1 MRWSQPHTVPETGRE
16 ATLAR
21 VIETIDRRA
30 PETKAELAD
39 DIGLSEHYL
48 SELLQ
53 ELKSEGV
60 IRKGYVVDEQAVFER
75 APAVSELHR
84 GEDADD
90 DTLERLLDQLRR
102 LETVTTDQYRAAR
115 ARFAGDEPDQGADE
129 LEPLANERCLV
140 VLQELKSMTLT
151 TDWPGNRVASDLGIV
166 AKNFE
171 IIGDRTC
178 YIADIAAK
186 MESDS
191 VGIVHDHVLDIFDGG
206 LAINDHV
213 VAVLFDA
220 DVERM
225 DRLYA
230 EEDEVHRMLDELFEL
245 VTAYEPEMYGHL
257 ATMTRALERTIYYWV
272 HIAELTARLHTG
284 LTPEHI
290 PE

>member
-1 MRWSQPHTVPETGRE
+1 MRWSHPHTVPETGRE

-30 PETKAELAD
+30 PETKSELAD
-39 DIGLSEHYL
+39 DLGLSEHYL
-48 SELLQ
+48 SEL
-53 ELKSEGV
+53 
-60 IRKGYVVDEQAVFER
+60 
-75 APAVSELHR
+75 
-84 GEDADD
+84 
-90 DTLERLLDQLRR
+90 
-102 LETVTTDQYRAAR
+102 
-115 ARFAGDEPDQGADE
+115 
-129 LEPLANERCLV
+129 
-140 VLQELKSMTLT
+140 LQELKSMTLT

-171 IIGDRTC
+171 IIGDRAC

-186 MESDS
+186 METDG

-220 DVERM
+220 DVDRM

-272 HIAELTARLHTG
+272 NIAELTARLHTG

>member
-39 DIGLSEHYL
+39 DLGLSEHYL

-53 ELKSEGV
+53 ELKGEGV
-60 IRKGYVVDEQAVFER
+60 IRKGYVVDEAAVFER
-75 APAVSELHR
+75 APTVSELHR
-84 GEDADD
+84 DDADD
-90 DTLERLLDQLRR
+90 DAIERLLDQLRR
-102 LETVTTDQYRAAR
+102 LESVTTDQYRAAR
-115 ARFAGDEPDQGADE
+115 ARFAGEEPDQAADE

-171 IIGDRTC
+171 IVGDRTC
-178 YIADIAAK
+178 YIADVAAK
-186 MESDS
+186 METDG

-220 DVERM
+220 DVDRM

-272 HIAELTARLHTG
+272 NIAELTARLHTG

-290 PE
+290 PD